1 MHATAPLKMHH
12 TLWVPSFDDETFSSS
27 SYFFTFPE
35 PAANQGN
42 SRQRKVMQIEPL
54 NWILGWLVGAKIC
67 ASSA

>member
-12 TLWVPSFDDETFSSS
+12 TLWVPYFDDETSSS
-27 SYFFTFPE
+27 SFYFFTFRE